1 VTGTP
6 VEEFDY
12 VLPEGAIAQEPV
24 EPRGSARL
32 LVALDPDGG
41 LGHRRVDDLP
51 ELLGPGDVL
60 VVNDSR
66 VIPARLHLRKATG
79 ARVEVMLLAPVEGAG
94 DAWEALVRPGR
105 RLRPGTLLHLMEERP
120 AGDAGREHGGE
131 APLGRAVVEVG
142 EPVTDPGGRGHAG
155 DGAAAGVRL
164 VRLLDA
170 TLPEH
175 HGEVPLPPYIHR
187 PLEDP
192 ERYQTVYARR
202 AVSVAAPTAGLHFTP
217 ELLDRCRAAGAE
229 VHAVELAVG
238 LGTFRPITATNVED
252 HAMHPERYRVPDA
265 TIAACRGARRVVA
278 VGTTAL
284 RALETVAAGGP
295 SEGETRLYVHGDHP
309 WGLVDVLLTNF
320 HLPRSSLLVL
330 LASFAGRRW
339 RALYEEALG
348 AGYRFLSFCDALL
361 VVRHDGGR

>member
-6 VEEFDY
+6 IGDFDY
-12 VLPEGAIAQEPV
+12 DLPEDAIAQVPV

-32 LVALDPDGG
+32 LVAIDPAGDVV
-41 LGHRRVDDLP
+41 HRRVDDLP

-79 ARVEVMLLAPVEGAG
+79 GHVEVLLLAPVDGSP
-94 DAWEALVRPGR
+94 DTWQALVRPGR
-105 RLRPGTLLHLMEERP
+105 RLREGTELHAAADPDMPPGP
-120 AGDAGREHGGE
+120 AMLAIGGRVAGRDDE
-131 APLGRAVVEVG
+131 AA
-142 EPVTDPGGRGHAG
+142 T
-155 DGAAAGVRL
+155 GVRI
-164 VRLLDA
+164 VRLLDPE
-170 TLPEH
+170 LPAR
-175 HGEVPLPPYIHR
+175 HGQVPLPPYIHR
-187 PLEDP
+187 ELEDP

-202 AVSVAAPTAGLHFTP
+202 PVSVAAPTAGLHFTP
-217 ELLDRCRAAGAE
+217 DLLDRCRAAGAE
-229 VHAVELAVG
+229 VRTLELAVG
-238 LGTFRPITATNVED
+238 LGTFRPITVAAVED
-252 HAMHPERYRVPDA
+252 HAMHPERYRVPPETLD
-265 TIAACRGARRVVA
+265 ACRRARRVVA

-295 SEGETRLYVHGDHP
+295 VEGETTLYVHGDHP

-330 LASFAGRRW
+330 LSAFAGPRW
-339 RALYEEALG
+339 RDLYAEALA
-348 AGYRFLSFCDALL
+348 AGYRFLSFGDAML